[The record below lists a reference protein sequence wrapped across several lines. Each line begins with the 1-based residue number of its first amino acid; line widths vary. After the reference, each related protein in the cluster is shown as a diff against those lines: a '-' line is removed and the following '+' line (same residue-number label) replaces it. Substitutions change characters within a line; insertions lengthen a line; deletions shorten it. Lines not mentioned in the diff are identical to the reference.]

1 MTAGMGFALIMS
13 VVILIG
19 GVLAGLLVRGFIYL
33 LRQRGEPLARNRGWI
48 AVISCMGCF
57 AWYPLQGSFSTG
69 AAVVS
74 FLFAVGMLT
83 VIVY

>member
-13 VVILIG
+13 LVILIG
-19 GVLAGLLVRGFIYL
+19 GVLAGLSVRGFICL

-48 AVISCMGCF
+48 AVIACVGCF
-57 AWYPLQGSFSTG
+57 AWYPLHGTFNAG
-69 AAVVS
+69 GAVVS

-83 VIVY
+83 SIVY